1 MKITHVE
8 AIPVRVPRPQP
19 FQSSL
24 GTHQASE
31 NAVVLIHTDTG
42 LTGLGEASSI
52 WDRRGRGESEAIN
65 GLLADMLC
73 GLDPRRIREIADRMN
88 QVLHRSFPAKAGIEM
103 ALYDLVGKACGV
115 PVYQLLGGQVRDR
128 VLLSHSL
135 SMGDPEAIA
144 AQAQSLVAQGY
155 KTLKAKI
162 GRDLHAD
169 LAVLAAVRNAVG
181 SEVTLRVDA
190 NMGWSSAKE
199 AVRSIEAIA
208 DFDLELVEQPLAAD
222 DLEGLRF
229 VRERVSL
236 PIMADESV
244 GRRPTP
250 STASATKLS
259 MCSTC
264 TCRKLAAWEQPR
276 TSSPLPKRRACPV
289 SSAVCPSWESA
300 PRPKP
305 TSPLPCPTWATP
317 AT

>member
-1 MKITHVE
+1 MKPYPY
-8 AIPVRVPRPQP
+8 ACRSPQP

-31 NAVVLIHTDTG
+31 NAVVLIHTDAG

-73 GLDPRRIREIADRMN
+73 GLDPRRIRDIADRMN

-103 ALYDLVGKACGV
+103 ALYDLVGKACDV

-162 GRDLHAD
+162 GRDPA
-169 LAVLAAVRNAVG
+169 
-181 SEVTLRVDA
+181 
-190 NMGWSSAKE
+190 
-199 AVRSIEAIA
+199 
-208 DFDLELVEQPLAAD
+208 
-222 DLEGLRF
+222 
-229 VRERVSL
+229 
-236 PIMADESV
+236 
-244 GRRPTP
+244 RRP
-250 STASATKLS
+250 SRARSRA
-259 MCSTC
+259 
-264 TCRKLAAWEQPR
+264 
-276 TSSPLPKRRACPV
+276 RRG
-289 SSAVCPSWESA
+289 
-300 PRPKP
+300 RQ
-305 TSPLPCPTWATP
+305 
-317 AT
+317 